1 MLIVAVCS
9 CDNLKAACS
18 TVKSCFLT
26 NMHCKVCW
34 MPELVGR
41 KYAYHRNLLVQTCRK
56 MNLFYLQRLK
66 WENTCTGNIFDCIKL
81 SCTCTLMR
89 VIQKVFVPECMS
101 YFFKICLYFSRF
113 DMFYNSYSK
122 LKSSMEVI
130 VKTFQELY
138 SLLKCIY
145 LLLCTCTLCI

>member
-9 CDNLKAACS
+9 YDNLKAACS

-56 MNLFYLQRLK
+56 MNLFYLHRLK
-66 WENTCTGNIFDCIKL
+66 WENACTGNIK
-81 SCTCTLMR
+81 
-89 VIQKVFVPECMS
+89 
-101 YFFKICLYFSRF
+101 
-113 DMFYNSYSK
+113 
-122 LKSSMEVI
+122 
-130 VKTFQELY
+130 
-138 SLLKCIY
+138 
-145 LLLCTCTLCI
+145 